1 MKAGANQRVAMGTE
15 SEEGL
20 LSPGVFSYFVKI
32 MVQLLWAKPGPVQ
45 LSLGHLCVAL
55 SWTTQQ

>member
-1 MKAGANQRVAMGTE
+1 MDAGANQRVAMGTE
-15 SEEGL
+15 GEERI

-45 LSLGHLCVAL
+45 LSSAGY
-55 SWTTQQ
+55 